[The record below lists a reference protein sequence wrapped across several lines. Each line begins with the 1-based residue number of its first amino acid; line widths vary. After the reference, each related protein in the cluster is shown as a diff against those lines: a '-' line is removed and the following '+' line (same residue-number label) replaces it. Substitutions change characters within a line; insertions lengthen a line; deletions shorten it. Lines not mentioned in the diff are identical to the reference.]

1 MRFSGE
7 CQTRKSF
14 VVISAQ
20 SATSAD
26 RTVVLI
32 DAGEKVNR
40 REVIKEYKN
49 SIRPM
54 GIVHVRNIR
63 NNRVYLTASTNTVG
77 IEYHRLQVWSNKM
90 IEKAVHP

>member
-1 MRFSGE
+1 
-7 CQTRKSF
+7 

-32 DAGEKVNR
+32 DAEEKKMNR

-49 SIRPM
+49 SLRPM
-54 GIVHVRNIR
+54 GIVQVRNTR
-63 NNRVYLTASTNTVG
+63 NNRVYLTASANTVG
-77 IEYHRLQVWSNKM
+77 IEYHRLQVWSNNNKM

>member
-1 MRFSGE
+1 M
-7 CQTRKSF
+7 
-14 VVISAQ
+14 VISAQ

-32 DAGEKVNR
+32 DAEEKKMNR

-54 GIVHVRNIR
+54 EIVHVRNIR